1 MLVIDECYICELNYN
16 VLVSVD
22 RTQLTMDSASSCHT
36 SSSSL
41 YSDVDTLRAKL
52 DEKDTL
58 LQTAA
63 QYGKDLLDHNR
74 ELAQTVDEITR
85 KYTRQIEVSSE
96 YCRHTGIY

>member
-16 VLVSVD
+16 VVIFAD
-22 RTQLTMDSASSCHT
+22 HTQLTMDSASSCHT

-85 KYTRQIEVSSE
+85 KYTRQIEVSSK
-96 YCRHTGIY
+96 YCTGI